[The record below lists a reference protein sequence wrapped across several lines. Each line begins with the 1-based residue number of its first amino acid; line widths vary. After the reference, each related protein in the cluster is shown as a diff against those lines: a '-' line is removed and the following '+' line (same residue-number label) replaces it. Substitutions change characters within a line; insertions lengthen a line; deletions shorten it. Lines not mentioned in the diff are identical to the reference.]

1 MLFIGDSISGNV
13 EVDVL
18 KNALDADIKTVKA
31 YSSVYDNNARFPA
44 KNFLDVTE
52 NEIKKEQFDI
62 LLLQSGSVDI
72 TNLDTKSR
80 PRKNVE
86 YFKLQVII
94 SARNLFS
101 AAESALT
108 NQPCLKKV
116 VIMNQTPRYDESS
129 VDPLSLK
136 PALAQL
142 FNNTL
147 TDLWMDSKF
156 KSRIAIGIHNLE
168 CSGGKGS

>member
-80 PRKNVE
+80 PRENVE
-86 YFKLQVII
+86 YFKQQVII

-108 NQPCLKKV
+108 NQV
-116 VIMNQTPRYDESS
+116 R
-129 VDPLSLK
+129 
-136 PALAQL
+136 
-142 FNNTL
+142 
-147 TDLWMDSKF
+147 
-156 KSRIAIGIHNLE
+156 R
-168 CSGGKGS
+168 